1 MHDLKI
7 SLEAGGASD
16 AGSSVAGRCEPSG
29 VVSHVTIKQLLKPF
43 LKPWVVSVGDYSV
56 GGKFVVKLGQIRIRD
71 VNGNEPFRDKLVSAG
86 DVTAAAER
94 RGGNEVIFAAYV
106 GGVQSGKEV
115 AVVVRGQ
122 QEKNR
127 SDSALLTQH
136 VHSVAGVKAVGR
148 HNADACLGCQ
158 TTEQRNIVFIVS
170 IRGVDDLCVFPVVV
184 FHDHDDGTELIFDS
198 RHCLQVVLV
207 PAPAQ
212 TKNITV
218 CLSLNAIRTIL
229 KLKSNTSMYIP
240 LNAVIMET
248 KCLFDYH
255 RKCNQ

>member
-43 LKPWVVSVGDYSV
+43 LKPRVVSVGDYSV
-56 GGKFVVKLGQIRIRD
+56 GGKFVIKLGQIRIRD

-127 SDSALLTQH
+127 SDGALLTQH

-218 CLSLNAIRTIL
+218 CLSLNA
-229 KLKSNTSMYIP
+229 
-240 LNAVIMET
+240 V
-248 KCLFDYH
+248 
-255 RKCNQ
+255 